1 VFDPV
6 EPPFPLTIH
15 SPLHGVS
22 GTATLNVRFLRFV
35 ESAHSEVYRI
45 MDIEC
50 ECVDDPPEWVIGS

>member
-1 VFDPV
+1 
-6 EPPFPLTIH
+6 
-15 SPLHGVS
+15 
-22 GTATLNVRFLRFV
+22 V